1 MRVHTSDVIEELKGN
16 EYGYSHVC
24 VNNIVNM
31 FIAKLIEHVKN
42 GDEVVIRNLVRFKTI
57 DIEARTFRSSF
68 DGREHAIPAHRRV
81 TAKPSPTFK
90 KA

>member
-1 MRVHTSDVIEELKGN
+1 MRVYTSDIIDEMTGN
-16 EYGYSHVC
+16 EFGYSHEC
-24 VNNIVNM
+24 VNNVVSM
-31 FIAKLIEHVKN
+31 FISKLIGHVSR
-42 GDEVVIRNLVRFKTI
+42 GDEVVIRKLVRFKTI

-68 DGREHAIPAHRRV
+68 DGREHVVPAHQRV

>member
-31 FIAKLIEHVKN
+31 FISKLIGHVSR
-42 GDEVVIRNLVRFKTI
+42 GDEVVIRNLVRFKTV
-57 DIEARTFRSSF
+57 DINERTFRSCL
-68 DGREHAIPAHRRV
+68 DGREHVVPAHQKV
-81 TAKPSPTFK
+81 TAKVSPSFK

>member
-16 EYGYSHVC
+16 KYGYSHVS

-31 FIAKLIEHVKN
+31 FIDKLIEHVKN
-42 GDEVVIRNLVRFKTI
+42 GDDVIIRNLVRFKTI

-68 DGREHAIPAHRRV
+68 DGREHVVPPHQRV

>member
-1 MRVHTSDVIEELKGN
+1 MRVYTSDIIKEMKGN
-16 EYGYSHVC
+16 EFGYSQVC

-31 FIAKLIEHVKN
+31 FISKLIGHVSR

-68 DGREHAIPAHRRV
+68 DGREHAIPAHQRV
-81 TAKPSPTFK
+81 TAKVSPSFK

>member
-16 EYGYSHVC
+16 KYGYSHVS

-31 FIAKLIEHVKN
+31 FIDKLIEHVKN

-57 DIEARTFRSSF
+57 DIVERTFRSSF
-68 DGREHAIPAHRRV
+68 DGREHVVAAHQRV